1 MAGSEFYFAYGS
13 NMNQKRMQG
22 RNIQTV
28 AITGGWI
35 NSFGLRFNK
44 RSRRDANLGCANIV
58 YAPLETI
65 QGLLYQLQ
73 SDTEIQKLDGP
84 EGTPYRYS
92 RELFQVQTKKTTQWA
107 WVYVANPGVL
117 DNQLKPADWYIEHL
131 LEGRDFLPEDYGQ
144 SIASTACVE
153 HATEQWN

>member
-1 MAGSEFYFAYGS
+1 MACSEFYFAYGS

-22 RNIQTV
+22 RDLQTLTV
-28 AITGGWI
+28 TGGRI
-35 NSFGLRFNK
+35 AGFGLRFNK
-44 RSRRDANLGCANIV
+44 RSRRDANLGCANMV
-58 YAPLETI
+58 YAPHESI

-73 SDTEIQKLDGP
+73 SDAEIQKLDGP

-92 RELFQVQTKKTTQWA
+92 RELFQVQTKNATQWA

-131 LEGRDFLPEDYGQ
+131 LEGRDFLTEDYWQ
-144 SIASTACVE
+144 SIANTDCVD
-153 HATEQWN
+153 HVTEQWS